1 MPRIFSKQ
9 ISVHQYFRVSAITA
23 VAQTHKPSPN
33 SSWSTR
39 SLNVK
44 DHHGCTALSLT
55 LESGMDD
62 VVTAFMVCSPTSE
75 QLALR
80 EWKTADEE
88 TYYVDLR
95 GDEDMVDLYI
105 QHLSEQHTAED
116 LFNLL
121 RTNVTIVSHKLLT
134 DPSGLCTGVGFVRFM
149 SQQDGEAAIL
159 ALDGMCTSE
168 IFPTDRP
175 ISVHVTVADVVL
187 NLATVNRRVATV
199 KPHMATFNCYRQCV
213 DNSPRTVN
221 RHPTVSRKRPTVR
234 SLSSRMTKH
243 QSSRITGKQTTVKQP
258 NNRVTASRAD
268 MVSNSS
274 RIKKYIPG
282 FDLHTVIGH
291 CMLIKYTLSIKKKKK
306 KKKKKK

>member
-62 VVTAFMVCSPTSE
+62 VVTAFM
-75 QLALR
+75 
-80 EWKTADEE
+80 
-88 TYYVDLR
+88 
-95 GDEDMVDLYI
+95 DMVDLYI